1 MIPASASNALG
12 RGHATVYSQ
21 DNGQAPR
28 RPALEPEASQPT
40 MSYRTNPD
48 RILDNIDRA
57 RNRDA
62 ESARYNVDRQAF
74 GRDLDTEIPDV
85 DATTMERMKRIFAII
100 ERAYTKA
107 AQRAELGRLASRFQA
122 VGDIAHHHARGD
134 VSISIQYLD
143 HERYD
148 DVGVSPFEVKP
159 YQVADAKK
167 ETKTSRAD
175 VNALRVLRGELREGV
190 RTVYQKLEARIRDA
204 LRDRA
209 DMGHVQVQVTM
220 DLRPGEM
227 EGPPR
232 DLEIP
237 MGD

>member
-1 MIPASASNALG
+1 
-12 RGHATVYSQ
+12 
-21 DNGQAPR
+21 
-28 RPALEPEASQPT
+28 

-57 RNRDA
+57 RNRA
-62 ESARYNVDRQAF
+62 TEAAGLYVERQAM
-74 GRDLDTEIPDV
+74 GRELETEMPDV
-85 DATTMERMKRIFAII
+85 DATTTERLKRIFAVL

-122 VGDIAHHHARGD
+122 VGDIHHHHARGD

-148 DVGVSPFEVKP
+148 DVGVSPFEIKP

-175 VNALRVLRGELREGV
+175 VNALKVLRKELRSGILAA
-190 RTVYQKLEARIRDA
+190 YQKLEPRVKDA

-209 DMGHVQVQVTM
+209 DMGHVQVQVTV
-220 DLRPGEM
+220 DLRPAE
-227 EGPPR
+227 
-232 DLEIP
+232 
-237 MGD
+237 